1 MHRRLLL
8 PVVCAALAV
17 LVLAGCG
24 AKNQMEE
31 LTANPWVAWQ
41 VQTSSGL
48 EGTLPGTSPAINF
61 NSDGTV
67 RGNATV
73 NSFRGPYKLDGR
85 SVNLGPLVASEWDGP
100 LEELQQDQDVLTA
113 LRTASRYA
121 INNGVLQ
128 LMDGSGQTVMNLRV
142 AQEPRLV
149 GPLWLC
155 EEYRS
160 DQGTVVSVVGTSP
173 VGASFAPDGALTG
186 SGGVNSYTST
196 YKTSGSQ
203 MTIAPIV
210 ATKMAGPEPAM
221 AQEAAY
227 FNAMSRTASYKI
239 GEFQLTLLDSSGAV
253 LVNYIPWAPK

>member
-1 MHRRLLL
+1 M
-8 PVVCAALAV
+8 
-17 LVLAGCG
+17 
-24 AKNQMEE
+24 
-31 LTANPWVAWQ
+31 
-41 VQTSSGL
+41 S
-48 EGTLPGTSPAINF
+48 I
-61 NSDGTV
+61 
-67 RGNATV
+67 
-73 NSFRGPYKLDGR
+73 
-85 SVNLGPLVASEWDGP
+85 GPLVATQWDGP

-113 LRTASRYA
+113 LRTATRYA

-128 LMDGSGQTVMNLRV
+128 LSDSSKQTVLSLRV

-155 EEYRS
+155 TEYLS
-160 DQGTVVSVVGTSP
+160 EKGALVSVVGTSP